1 MVDFAYFDVIL
12 RVILLQFF
20 FIAFTKTFLGFLPFS
35 PSFESLIIN
44 VTMTWLGTFVSSF
57 SPNWMDLR
65 KHRRSSPNF
74 DLAYRLEIMKERNV
88 YSSEFCGSDS
98 R

>member
-20 FIAFTKTFLGFLPFS
+20 LLLLPKHFSGFLPFP